1 MSNDGQ
7 KSTKRAL
14 FDNPFKIYGWS
25 FLLLLICLLI
35 GSIAKAI
42 IRPDFNPNIAI
53 MLIYIFVL
61 FLLSILT
68 SIMYRPW
75 FKKYWFVNLIVFLLT
90 GFPLFVLFVLLGSHN
105 VC

>member
-7 KSTKRAL
+7 KSTKRTL

-35 GSIAKAI
+35 GSVAKAI
-42 IRPDFNPNIAI
+42 IGPDFNPNIAI
-53 MLIYIFVL
+53 VFIYILVL
-61 FLLSILT
+61 FLT
-68 SIMYRPW
+68 SIFTSIWYRSW
-75 FKKYWFVNLIVFLLT
+75 FKKYWLINVIIFLLT
-90 GFPLFVLFVLLGSHN
+90 GFPLFVLFFILGSHG